1 MQIDE
6 SGYNSRFPRRLRAKA
21 LSQALDIRKFEI
33 ELYWKRATY
42 FWTLIGV
49 SFAGLGL
56 TYGEEASGIFPTAI
70 SCIDFVFS
78 LGWSLVIKGSK
89 QWQENWEN
97 HVEML
102 ENAVHGPLYKTV
114 LRRPKPEGFRAV
126 SKQIL
131 TGPAP
136 FSVSSINQII
146 SYFVCFVWLI
156 FLCGTLE
163 IGQPYFSWS
172 KALLV
177 ALSVAACALFF
188 VVGRTHLESHSN
200 RADTRRVTIDSSER
214 T

>member
-6 SGYNSRFPRRLRAKA
+6 NGYYNRFPRRLRAKA

-42 FWTLIGV
+42 FWALIGV

-56 TYGEEASGIFPTAI
+56 TYGKEASGIFPTAI
-70 SCIDFVFS
+70 SCIGLVFS

-102 ENAVHGPLYKTV
+102 ENSVHGPLYKTV
-114 LRRPKPEGFRAV
+114 LRRPAPKGIQAV
-126 SKQIL
+126 SKQVL

-146 SYFVCFVWLI
+146 SYFVCCVWLF
-156 FLCGTLE
+156 FLWGTLE
-163 IGQPYFSWS
+163 IGQSNFSWP

-177 ALSVAACALFF
+177 ALSVCTCALFF
-188 VVGRTHLESHSN
+188 FVGRTHLESHSN
-200 RADTRRVTIDSSER
+200 RADTRNVTIGSLER